1 MHIIRG
7 RRNIVPDLGR
17 PLRAPV
23 VAIGNFDGVHRG
35 HQALVSTIQ
44 RLARAENREA
54 VVLTFDPHPARFFAP
69 RLAPPML
76 VSLERRLEL
85 LTQAGADVVL
95 VEPFTPQF
103 AALSALDFIEN
114 VLRNDLHASHV
125 VVGWDFSF
133 GAGRRG
139 DPSLLASEGMRLGM
153 QVTVVPPVMNEG
165 LVCSS
170 TKIREFVLE
179 GRVEGAALLLGRP
192 YETTGLVVH
201 GQHRGRTLGIPTA
214 NLASD
219 TDLLPKSGV
228 YAAWARCLDSAKR
241 LPAAVSV
248 GNNPT
253 FVCDSG
259 AAAIVVEA
267 HLLDFNSDLYGQ
279 RMRLE
284 YVGRLRDQRSFPS
297 TGELVTE
304 IKRDLQRV
312 REILA

>member
-1 MHIIRG
+1 VHIIHG
-7 RRNIVPDLGR
+7 RRSIVPSLGR

-44 RLARAENREA
+44 RLAQADGREA
-54 VVLTFDPHPARFFAP
+54 MVLTFDPHPARFFAP
-69 RLAPPML
+69 QLAPPML
-76 VSLERRLEL
+76 MSLERRLEL
-85 LTQAGADVVL
+85 LTQAGAEVVL
-95 VEPFTPQF
+95 VEPFTAEF
-103 AALSALDFIEN
+103 AALSAMDFIGT
-114 VLRNDLHASHV
+114 VLRKDLGASHV

-133 GAGRRG
+133 GAGRKG
-139 DPSLLASEGMRLGM
+139 NPSTLASEGSRLGM
-153 QVTVVPPVMNEG
+153 EVTVVSPVMVDG

-192 YETTGLVVH
+192 YETTGPVVH

-214 NLASD
+214 NITSD
-219 TDLLPKSGV
+219 TNLLPKPGV
-228 YAAWARCLDSAKR
+228 YAAWARTLDDGER
-241 LPAAVSV
+241 LPAAVSI

-253 FVCDSG
+253 FVDG
-259 AAAIVVEA
+259 RGPAPVTVEA
-267 HLLDFNSDLYGQ
+267 HLLDFDGDLYGK

-284 YVGRLRDQRSFPS
+284 YVGRVRDQRSYPS
-297 TGELVTE
+297 ADELVTE

-312 REILA
+312 QEILA